1 MIRYSCHSENFGI
14 LSAEH
19 TFSLIH
25 DLQFDCIDIA
35 SRSLIP
41 QNQIQSYLV
50 SLQKNPHLGLF
61 LTMRRRNI
69 KCLSGLFSDRSMQDL
84 A

>member
-41 QNQIQSYLV
+41 QMKMSTFNAKVFSCFSHLAICTYQSNFICAYCIIIC
-50 SLQKNPHLGLF
+50 F
-61 LTMRRRNI
+61 
-69 KCLSGLFSDRSMQDL
+69 
-84 A
+84 